1 MQLPAILTLNGQPA
15 PNERKMSPRAEE
27 IFNEQLAQIHRS
39 TDYTFAWLLLGQWAF
54 AVILA
59 IVVSPLAWEGL
70 NRAIHLHVW
79 IALIL
84 GGVITLPAA
93 LLGFFASGKDYTRQ
107 AIALAQMLI
116 GALLIHLTGGRI
128 ETHFHVFGSLAFLAF
143 YRDWRVLFSATL
155 VVVADHTLRGF
166 FYPESVFGGITN
178 VYLRV
183 MEHAAWVVFEDVFLL
198 IGIARS
204 LSEMRKIAIEQA
216 QIEQDEQVQ
225 RKLNEE
231 IKLSQT
237 QLVQS
242 EKMASLGQ
250 MVAGL
255 AHEMNTPLGYV
266 QNNLQS
272 LRQIYR
278 DMLDLTQRFRQ
289 TQETLLSGEL
299 DKLEQIL
306 VENAERLSK
315 MNPKRLERAEDLF
328 NDALDGLERMRE
340 LVKNLRDF
348 SRLEEAEMKLANIND
363 CIDSALK
370 IAHHQIK
377 NSMLVVRDY
386 ANLPETLCYP
396 AKLNQVFLNLINN
409 AAYACEKRYQGTQ
422 KGVLKIQT
430 AQIGDKIVV
439 KVSDN
444 GTGIAK
450 EHLSKIF
457 DPFFTTKKVG
467 EGTGLGLSIS
477 YKIIEEHKGKISVES
492 KEGEGTTFT
501 IEIPVREQIAKK
513 SLFIDAEAANV

>member
-1 MQLPAILTLNGQPA
+1 
-15 PNERKMSPRAEE
+15 MSSRAQE
-27 IFNEQLAQIHRS
+27 IFNEQLSQIHRS
-39 TDYTFAWLLLGQWAF
+39 TDYIFAWLLLGQWAF

-59 IVVSPLAWEGL
+59 IIVSPLAWEGL

-84 GGVITLPAA
+84 GGVITLPAS
-93 LLGFFASGKDYTRQ
+93 LLGFFASGKDYTRH
-107 AIALAQMLI
+107 AIAMSQILI
-116 GALLIHLTGGRI
+116 GSLLIHLTGGRI

-143 YRDWRVLFSATL
+143 YRDWKVLLNATL
-155 VVVADHTLRGF
+155 IVVADHILRGI

-183 MEHAAWVVFEDVFLL
+183 AEHAAWVVFEDVFLL
-198 IGIARS
+198 IGIERS

-231 IKLSQT
+231 IRSSQA

-272 LRQIYR
+272 LRQIYH
-278 DMLDLTQRFRQ
+278 DLIDLTQRFRQ
-289 TQETLLSGEL
+289 THDTLLSGEL
-299 DKLEQIL
+299 DKLEQML
-306 VENAERLSK
+306 MENAERLSK
-315 MNPKRLERAEDLF
+315 VNPKRLARAEDLF
-328 NDALDGLERMRE
+328 TDALDGLERMRE
-340 LVKNLRDF
+340 LVKSLRDF
-348 SRLEEAEMKLANIND
+348 SRLEEAEMKPANINA
-363 CIDSALK
+363 CLDSALK

-377 NSMLVVRDY
+377 NAVLVVRDY
-386 ANLPETLCYP
+386 ADLPETLCYP

-409 AAYACEKRYQGTQ
+409 AAHACEKRYQGTQ

-430 AQIGDKIVV
+430 EQKGERIIVKI
-439 KVSDN
+439 SDN

-450 EHLSKIF
+450 EHLNKIF

-477 YKIIEEHKGKISVES
+477 YKIIEEHNGKISVES

-501 IEIPVREQIAKK
+501 IEIPLRTQTAK
-513 SLFIDAEAANV
+513 SSMFIDAETAHA